1 MLWLLAMAGGMGV
14 VLGLWLRVPSVIA
27 ASGALVLLCGVVMP
41 LGDWP
46 LLTAIAVS
54 FALVGA
60 LQCGYLI
67 GLMLSCVWARATSS
81 PRAAGL
87 APR

>member
-27 ASGALVLLCGVVMP
+27 ASGALVLLCSIVMP

-46 LLTAIAVS
+46 PLTAIAFS
-54 FALVGA
+54 FALLGA
-60 LQCGYLI
+60 LQCGYLV
-67 GLMLSCVWARATSS
+67 GLIVSCAWARARSS
-81 PRAAGL
+81 PRAL
-87 APR
+87 AWRQ